1 MHKISLRSLFFIV
14 TLLIALALGTQLQ
27 AQDDEP
33 TAVTLVSFTATPQ
46 DNAVKLVWITG
57 TEIDTAGFRLK
68 RGAPEGPFEYLD
80 FLGDDASGIIYGQ
93 GGVSDGAIYERVD
106 NTAVNGQTY
115 TYILMEIENNGQEVE
130 PDNARRTV
138 TAGLPPT
145 NTPVSVVIPPTSAA
159 GSTATA
165 TRASNATATTAPTS
179 TRTNGSATSLP
190 QASATAVRF
199 ATVTPSA
206 SQPEGPAAPT
216 AVPNTASSDTRIT
229 SPNTPRPTSTTASS
243 NEAVLNDD
251 TFGAAV
257 ALAQGEE
264 TPVPAPPVGS
274 GYPGTDTT
282 TSANTEVSTS
292 YPPEETVATAVPTQT
307 RMAVIGSVP
316 GYDSAAASDAQPQSA
331 TGSGRGTLF
340 LWLGF
345 IVALLI
351 FVTGVVGSIILYT
364 RKSG

>member
-1 MHKISLRSLFFIV
+1 MHKISLRSLFFVV
-14 TLLIALALGTQLQ
+14 TLLIMLALGSQLQ

-57 TEIDTAGFRLK
+57 TEIGTAGFRLK

-93 GGVSDGAIYERVD
+93 GGVSDGAIYERID

-115 TYILMEIENNGQEVE
+115 IYILVEIENNGEEVE

-145 NTPVSVVIPPTSAA
+145 NTPVSVIVPPTSAA

-165 TRASNATATTAPTS
+165 TQTSSTTAPTS
-179 TRTNGSATSLP
+179 TRPNSSATSQP

-206 SQPEGPAAPT
+206 SQSDEPAAPT
-216 AVPNTASSDTRIT
+216 AVPNTTGSDTRT
-229 SPNTPRPTSTTASS
+229 TNPATPRPTSTAAST

-251 TFGAAV
+251 AFGAAV

-264 TPVPAPPVGS
+264 TPVPAPPVDS
-274 GYPGTDTT
+274 GYPATDTT
-282 TSANTEVSTS
+282 TSSDTEVSPS
-292 YPPEETVATAVPTQT
+292 YPPEETLGTAVPTQT

-316 GYDSAAASDAQPQSA
+316 GYDSALATGTQPQSA
-331 TGSGRGTLF
+331 PGGSRGTLF

-351 FVTGVVGSIILYT
+351 FVTGVIGSIVLYT